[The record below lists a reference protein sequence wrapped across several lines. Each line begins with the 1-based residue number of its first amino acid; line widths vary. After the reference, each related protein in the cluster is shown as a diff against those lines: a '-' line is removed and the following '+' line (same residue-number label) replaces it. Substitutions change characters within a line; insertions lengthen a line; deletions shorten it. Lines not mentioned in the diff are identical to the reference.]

1 MILVCLNQSM
11 LHTREISQE
20 FRPMLRLATPLA
32 LTELGWL
39 AMAFVD
45 TVMVGRLPDSA
56 TAIGAVSLG
65 STLFSTIAL
74 FGSGTV
80 LGMDTLVAQAY
91 GARRLEECHRT
102 MWNSLYM
109 ACAIA
114 PLLMAS
120 LLAVVP
126 LFPKFGLAP
135 ELVAQT
141 VPFLKA
147 LVWSTLPLAVY
158 FALRRYLQAMHIV
171 KPVVF
176 TLISANLV
184 NLAGNWV
191 LVYGH
196 WGIRARG
203 VPGSGWSTCISRIYM
218 VIVLTLAAIYY
229 DRKRKSGLWSASRR
243 LEFWRIR
250 KLLRLGLPAALQLLL
265 EISAFAMATFL
276 IGKLGAIPLA
286 GHQIALNVASFTY
299 MVPLG
304 ISSAAAIRVGHAV
317 GARDIHG
324 AARAGWMA
332 LFFGAAFMFCAGLVL
347 FLFSH
352 GIARI
357 YTPEPAVVKA
367 GATLLIVAAIF
378 QLFDGLQVVATG
390 ALRGAGNT
398 RVAMLVNLAGYWAI
412 GLPLG
417 AWLCFR
423 MKMGAAGMW
432 VGLCLALVL
441 IGSILVGVWSA
452 LIRSLLAEKSEAV
465 DESPQFSQPAA
476 RPGKTAS

>member
-1 MILVCLNQSM
+1 
-11 LHTREISQE
+11 
-20 FRPMLRLATPLA
+20 MLRLAVPLA

-39 AMAFVD
+39 AMSFTD

-65 STLFSTIAL
+65 STLFYTIGV
-74 FGSGTV
+74 FGSGIM

-102 MWNSLYM
+102 MWNSLYL
-109 ACAIA
+109 ACALS

-120 LLAVVP
+120 MLAVLP
-126 LFPKFGLAP
+126 LFPRFGLAP
-135 ELVAQT
+135 ELVAET

-147 LVWSTLPLAVY
+147 LVWSTLPLALY

-176 TLISANLV
+176 ALISANLV
-184 NLAGNWV
+184 NLLGNWA

-196 WGIRARG
+196 LGAHRYG
-203 VPGSGWSTCISRIYM
+203 VAGSGWSTCISRTYM
-218 VIVLTLAAIYY
+218 VAVLAIATVYY
-229 DRKRKSGLWSASRR
+229 DRKRSSGLWSASRR
-243 LEFWRIR
+243 LELARIR
-250 KLLRLGLPAALQLLL
+250 QLLRLGLPAALQLLL
-265 EISAFAMATFL
+265 EIGAFSFATFL
-276 IGKLGAIPLA
+276 IGKLGAVQLA

-304 ISSAAAIRVGHAV
+304 IGSAAAIRVGHAM
-317 GARDIHG
+317 GTRDAHG

-332 LFFGAAFMFCAGLVL
+332 LFFAAVFMSCSGLVL
-347 FLFSH
+347 FLFARP
-352 GIARI
+352 IARI
-357 YTPEPAVVKA
+357 YTPEADVISA
-367 GATLLIVAAIF
+367 GATLLLVAAVF

-398 RVAMLVNLAGYWAI
+398 RIPMLANLVGYWVI

-417 AWLCFR
+417 AFLCF
-423 MKMGAAGMW
+423 KLKLGAVGMW
-432 VGLCLALVL
+432 AGLCLALVL
-441 IGSILVGVWSA
+441 IGSALVGVWH
-452 LIRSLLAEKSEAV
+452 AV
-465 DESPQFSQPAA
+465 IKGLMVQRTGRLRAGNGVIQS
-476 RPGKTAS
+476 

>member
-1 MILVCLNQSM
+1 M

-20 FRPMLRLATPLA
+20 FRPMLRLAAPLA

-65 STLFSTIAL
+65 STLFYTIGV
-74 FGSGTV
+74 FGSGTM

-91 GARRLEECHRT
+91 GARRLPECHRA
-102 MWNSLYM
+102 MWNSLYL
-109 ACAIA
+109 ACMIS
-114 PLLMAS
+114 PLLMAGI
-120 LLAVVP
+120 LAVIP
-126 LFPKFGLAP
+126 LFPHFGLAP
-135 ELVAQT
+135 GLVAQT

-147 LVWSTLPLAVY
+147 LVWSTLPLALY

-176 TLISANLV
+176 ALISANLV
-184 NLAGNWV
+184 NLAGNWA

-196 WGIRARG
+196 WGFRARG

-218 VIVLTLAAIYY
+218 VAVLALAAIYY
-229 DRKRKSGLWSASRR
+229 DHQRKSGLWNASRR
-243 LEFWRIR
+243 LEWWRIR
-250 KLLRLGLPAALQLLL
+250 QLLRLGMPAALQLLL
-265 EISAFAMATFL
+265 EIGAFATATFL
-276 IGKLGAIPLA
+276 IGKLGAVPLA

-304 ISSAAAIRVGHAV
+304 IGSAAAIRVGHAV
-317 GARDIHG
+317 GAGDAHG

-332 LFFGAAFMFCAGLVL
+332 LLFAASFMSCSGLAL
-347 FLFSH
+347 FLFARP
-352 GIARI
+352 IARI
-357 YTPEPAVVKA
+357 YSPELDVVSA
-367 GATLLIVAAIF
+367 GATLLVVAAIF

-398 RVAMLVNLAGYWAI
+398 RIPMLVNLVGYWVL

-417 AWLCFR
+417 TLLCFR
-423 MKMGAAGMW
+423 LNMGAAGMW

-441 IGSILVGVWSA
+441 IGSILAGVWSRLIKHTVANSAAAGA
-452 LIRSLLAEKSEAV
+452 LQVSK
-465 DESPQFSQPAA
+465 
-476 RPGKTAS
+476 